1 LRGGSINNKGESMLF
16 LSSPGDK
23 IGLQRKSSISAA
35 SIKDIDGK
43 LVKHQKENIKFR
55 PSFSQIA
62 KFDIGKH

>member
-1 LRGGSINNKGESMLF
+1 MLF

-23 IGLQRKSSISAA
+23 IGLQRKSSLSAA
-35 SIKDIDGK
+35 SIKNIDGK

>member
-1 LRGGSINNKGESMLF
+1 MLF

-23 IGLQRKSSISAA
+23 SAIQRKSSLSAA

-43 LVKHQKENIKFR
+43 LVKHQKETIKFR

-62 KFDIGKH
+62 KFDIGKY

>member
-1 LRGGSINNKGESMLF
+1 MSGGSLLF
-16 LSSPGDK
+16 LSTPGNK
-23 IGLQRKSSISAA
+23 IGLQRKSSLSAA

-62 KFDIGKH
+62 KLDIGLH